1 MRVPTLAM
9 GLASKR
15 GLGGD
20 SLSPRRTVIHSSPKT
35 IVAASGSRTH
45 RLAMMTCSGIFLALR
60 MVALS
65 VGGLVTL
72 SFPFKLEGVFNG
84 QSLFLCVSKVLG
96 LFEGEYR
103 GLRSNLALR

>member
-1 MRVPTLAM
+1 M
-9 GLASKR
+9 
-15 GLGGD
+15 
-20 SLSPRRTVIHSSPKT
+20 
-35 IVAASGSRTH
+35 
-45 RLAMMTCSGIFLALR
+45 
-60 MVALS
+60 
-65 VGGLVTL
+65 TL

>member
-1 MRVPTLAM
+1 MNRHAPIAEN
-9 GLASKR
+9 
-15 GLGGD
+15 
-20 SLSPRRTVIHSSPKT
+20 H
-35 IVAASGSRTH
+35 SGSIRFTDPQ
-45 RLAMMTCSGIFLALR
+45 AGDDDVFGYFLVLR

-65 VGGLVTL
+65 VGGLMTL
-72 SFPFKLEGVFNG
+72 SFPFKLKGVFNG